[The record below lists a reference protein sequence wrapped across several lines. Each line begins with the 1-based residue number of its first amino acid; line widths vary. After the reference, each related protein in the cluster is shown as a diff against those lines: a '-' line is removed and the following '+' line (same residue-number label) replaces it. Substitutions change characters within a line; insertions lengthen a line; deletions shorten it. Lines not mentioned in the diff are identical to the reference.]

1 MLGTTFDQ
9 FDTVVVPFPFTDK
22 AAIKR
27 RPALTISTRDFNA
40 SHQHA
45 IFAMITTAARSA
57 WPSDLRIRDLD
68 AAGLK
73 TPCVLRLK
81 LFTLETALVV
91 RRLGRLG
98 AGDRRAARLML
109 ADTLGLTVG
118 G

>member
-1 MLGTTFDQ
+1 MPGATFDQ

-22 AAIKR
+22 AAVKR

-40 SHQHA
+40 SHQQA
-45 IFAMITTAARSA
+45 IFAMITTTAQSA

-73 TPCVLRLK
+73 IPCVLRLK
-81 LFTLETALVV
+81 LFTLETALVL

-98 AGDRRAARLML
+98 DGDRQAARVML
-109 ADTLGLTVG
+109 ADNLGLTVSG
-118 G
+118 